1 VRVSL
6 TPRSV
11 PTSAPIAIT
20 AFGSYSAAMPSCEL
34 LEPSSELHRRPRRS
48 RADTAPV
55 VLFDPSGTAGATRSQ
70 IGGEPGTAIADDPP
84 DASRP
89 LFPASVSP
97 AGTSIVAAA
106 LVEYALIVA
115 LVGLLAAATMF
126 LLGTQISQVLSI
138 VGNAL

>member
-1 VRVSL
+1 
-6 TPRSV
+6 
-11 PTSAPIAIT
+11 
-20 AFGSYSAAMPSCEL
+20 MPSCEL
-34 LEPSSELHRRPRRS
+34 LEPSSELHRLPRRS

-55 VLFDPSGTAGATRSQ
+55 VLSILGMAGATRSQ

-97 AGTSIVAAA
+97 AGTSIDAAA
-106 LVEYALIVA
+106 LVEYALIIA
-115 LVGLLAAATMF
+115 LVALLAAATMF

>member
-1 VRVSL
+1 LAIVRC
-6 TPRSV
+6 RS
-11 PTSAPIAIT
+11 TAAPIAIT
-20 AFGSYSAAMPSCEL
+20 RFRGYSAAMPSCEL
-34 LEPSSELHRRPRRS
+34 LEPSSVYHRLPRRS
-48 RADTAPV
+48 RGDTAPV
-55 VLFDPSGTAGATRSQ
+55 VLSILGMAGATRSQ